1 MPTKAELETQL
12 EGLTKEN
19 QSLTEQLAQR
29 NETVAVL
36 WLSDREGTITEG
48 VNPKGEEFIAVQM
61 TKSYRFTT
69 GKNIGKR
76 AYGPSKRIVFNGD
89 NIQRVKD
96 ILASDCRLCSVEY
109 YEAPFID
116 GDGRTY
122 KSNYNGVVINALPK
136 PPAVTESSVV
146 EPVAE
151 PANA

>member
-19 QSLTEQLAQR
+19 QSLTEQLVQR
-29 NETVAVL
+29 NETVAIL
-36 WLSDREGTITEG
+36 WLSDREGTINEG
-48 VNPKGEEFIAVQM
+48 VTRKGDPVIEVQM
-61 TKSYRFTT
+61 TK
-69 GKNIGKR
+69 GKKFDDGRR
-76 AYGPSKRIVFNGD
+76 AYGPSKRIAFYGD
-89 NIQRVKD
+89 NVQRVQD

-116 GDGRTY
+116 GDGKTY
-122 KSNYNGVVINALPK
+122 KSNYIGVVINALPK